1 MTTGIWLL
9 IVGILGGSGT
19 TLGIWLA
26 VEKNKNETAEILAG
40 QADIVQAVGEAANK
54 AIEGQHDIQRNLTAP
69 DLVAYACSAEGI
81 AAAPQLCREMFC
93 RMQQRGLDSKTGDE
107 CEEIT
112 NIINSTIILKQ
123 CGGLD
128 DGAYQACLRIFE
140 KRK

>member
-1 MTTGIWLL
+1 MTTGLWLL
-9 IVGILGGSGT
+9 LVGILGGSGT

-26 VEKNKNETAEILAG
+26 VEKNKNETAALLAG

-69 DLVAYACSAEGI
+69 DLVAYACSAEGVEVS
-81 AAAPQLCREMFC
+81 PLLCREMFC

-112 NIINSTIILKQ
+112 NIMNSIVIVKQ
-123 CGGLD
+123 CYGLED
-128 DGAYQACLRIFE
+128 EPYQDCLRVFE